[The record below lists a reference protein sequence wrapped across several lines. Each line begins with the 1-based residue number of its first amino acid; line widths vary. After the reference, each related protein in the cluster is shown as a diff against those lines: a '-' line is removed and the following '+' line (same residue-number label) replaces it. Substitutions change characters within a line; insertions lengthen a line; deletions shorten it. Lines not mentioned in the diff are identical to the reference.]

1 MSALGTAITRSVE
14 QTSHAANVSE
24 SDAIAPGTCLRCGFP
39 GLHESAKACISV
51 LRDRIA
57 TLEFRR
63 GAEQR
68 LQHPRRRRV
77 AVRAEAQCH

>member
-1 MSALGTAITRSVE
+1 MSAPGTAIMRSVE
-14 QTSHAANVSE
+14 QTGRTGNV
-24 SDAIAPGTCLRCGFP
+24 SDAIEPGTCLRCGFP
-39 GLHESAKACISV
+39 GPHESAKACISV

-57 TLEFRR
+57 ALEFRR

-68 LQHPRRRRV
+68 LHHPRRRRV